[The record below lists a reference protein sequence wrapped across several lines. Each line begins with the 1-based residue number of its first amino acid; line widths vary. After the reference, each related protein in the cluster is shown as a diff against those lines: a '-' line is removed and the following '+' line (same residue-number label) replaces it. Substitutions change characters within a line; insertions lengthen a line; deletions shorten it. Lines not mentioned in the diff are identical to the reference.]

1 MTTPTI
7 EAPAAAAQTSSGELS
22 FDQRWAAWEA
32 KGLAQ
37 DRATRRRMALLAPV
51 VVVAAGI
58 LYVLLGR

>member
-7 EAPAAAAQTSSGELS
+7 ETAATTQASNGELS

-37 DRATRRRMALLAPV
+37 DRATRRRMALVAPV
-51 VVVAAGI
+51 VIVAAGI
-58 LYVLLGR
+58 LYGLFGR